1 MKQSA
6 AFHGKGKQR
15 IFCTHAP
22 LFDIIPVNRK
32 FLPQLFPVLNK
43 KTKTLSK
50 KYSTL
55 QTSPADPVVCFSHL
69 KTNVKQKEETNYE
82 KENRG
87 TRSRNST

>member
-1 MKQSA
+1 MLISGNYIRKEKTISTNGCIKQ
-6 AFHGKGKQR
+6 K
-15 IFCTHAP
+15 
-22 LFDIIPVNRK
+22 
-32 FLPQLFPVLNK
+32 
-43 KTKTLSK
+43 KTLSK

-69 KTNVKQKEETNYE
+69 KMNVKQKEETNYE

>member
-15 IFCTHAP
+15 IFCTYAP
-22 LFDIIPVNRK
+22 VFDIIPVNRK
-32 FLPQLFPVLNK
+32 FLSQLFPVLNK
-43 KTKTLSK
+43 KKKTLSK